1 MLNYI
6 YESLYGFRKVFS
18 RHRSWL
24 IFAMLVLGFMGV
36 SEITGVSSFCR
47 FWLLNERGYYPLLGF
62 FRSNAWSLHQLI
74 DHWSYF
80 VLAQQESIFIQ
91 GRLVFLGD
99 HTSVS
104 QEGRRM
110 PGVVSIH
117 QDSETQSKS
126 SYFRGQYW
134 GAIGVLVGTLASP
147 FCLPLMLK
155 IHQGFA
161 QIGEEPKARE
171 DRSTLGERVVRMALD
186 LALKNDVPSVL
197 ILDAF
202 FSVASVFKLADSVYS
217 TAIKAPMVTI
227 IVRAKKNYVA
237 YLPAKVPKK
246 KKRGRPKKYGK
257 KVVLIDVFEHQKR
270 FAKVTCQIYHR
281 SETILINYI
290 DLLWKPT
297 GSMIRFVFAITSR
310 GPIILMCSD
319 LDQNP
324 ILALE
329 LYCSRVRIEV
339 MFDVLKNVLFA
350 FNFRFWSKKMPRNSR
365 KPKKNKNLHLPEA
378 QDLPTVKRCWEAYE
392 CFVMIGVIAQGLLQ
406 LLSLK
411 FTQQIWRKH
420 HFFVRTFSRELPSEK
435 TVKQVITPIVIFNL
449 MALPS
454 NGIMR
459 EIQERFPALKNT
471 LRKQTD
477 EQNSEE
483 QAA

>member
-1 MLNYI
+1 
-6 YESLYGFRKVFS
+6 
-18 RHRSWL
+18 
-24 IFAMLVLGFMGV
+24 MLVLGFMGV
-36 SEITGVSSFCR
+36 TEVTGVSSFCR
-47 FWLLNERGYYPLLGF
+47 FWFLNERGYYTLLGF
-62 FRSNAWSLHQLI
+62 FRSNAWSLNQLI

-80 VLAQQESIFIQ
+80 VLAQEESVFIQ
-91 GRLVFLGD
+91 DRLVFLGD
-99 HTSVS
+99 HTRVS
-104 QEGRRM
+104 KDGRRM

-117 QDSETQSKS
+117 QDSETQSKP

-134 GAIGVLVGTLASP
+134 GAIGVLIGSISSP

-155 IHQGFA
+155 FHQGFA
-161 QIGEEPKARE
+161 QIGEEPKELE
-171 DRSTLGERVVRMALD
+171 DRFSRGERIVRMALD
-186 LALKNDVPSVL
+186 LALKNDVASVL
-197 ILDAF
+197 IRDAF

-217 TAIKAPMVTI
+217 TAIKAPLVTI
-227 IVRAKKNYVA
+227 IVRAKKNDVA

-257 KVVLIDVFEHQKR
+257 KVLLMDVFEHQKR
-270 FAKVTCQIYHR
+270 FAKVTCQIYNR
-281 SETILINYI
+281 SETILINYM

-297 GSMIRFVFAITSR
+297 GGMIRFVFAITSR
-310 GPIILMCSD
+310 GPLILMCSD

-365 KPKKNKNLHLPEA
+365 KPKKNKDLHLPETQA
-378 QDLPTVKRCWEAYE
+378 LPAVKRCWEAYE
-392 CFVMIGVIAQGLLQ
+392 GFVMIAMIAQGLLP

-420 HFFVRTFSRELPSEK
+420 NFFLRTVSRELPSEK

-454 NGIMR
+454 NGIIR
-459 EIQERFPALKNT
+459 EIQQRFLSIKNT
-471 LRKQTD
+471 LRKQAD
-477 EQNSEE
+477 DQHSID